1 MHVRHSPQGAAG
13 GAPEKPK
20 KLQVIPGTS
29 SSIVVLWGK
38 PSADDE
44 VDHYFVYMEN
54 EDREDTTDVHYFVWE
69 GLTACKNYTVGV
81 RAVSAQGDVSEPALG
96 EAVTEIEDSLIPI
109 MNKKSRQ
116 HVSSTA
122 SPALQNLH
130 VVSFTSTFIMLTWDN
145 PDTLC
150 DIDRFSITWA
160 SQQSVRREVQAHSNI
175 LTISP
180 LMPNTT
186 YNITIAA
193 SNCAGVGP
201 VASITQTTA
210 SDSLPVMPRMI
221 NSIFSQPAAHHRISS
236 PKESAPLPSRAP
248 SDERRRGW

>member
-13 GAPEKPK
+13 GAPDKPK
-20 KLQVIPGTS
+20 KLQVIPVTS

-54 EDREDTTDVHYFVWE
+54 EDREDTTDVRYFVWE

-96 EAVTEIEDSLIPI
+96 EAVTEIEAP
-109 MNKKSRQ
+109 
-116 HVSSTA
+116 
-122 SPALQNLH
+122 PAPQNLH
-130 VVSFTSTFIMLTWDN
+130 VVSFTSTSIMLTCDN

-150 DIDRFSITWA
+150 DIDRISITWA

-236 PKESAPLPSRAP
+236 PKESAPLPSRTP